1 MWYTSTPVVRH
12 YRLLSQGLTLLALAL
27 AVASLTVLDTR
38 VASLPAN
45 QTTLALAL
53 IVAIGQWRWTR
64 LGVLTSALVLWPL
77 LLCLL
82 GLVFS
87 ACAPEDWLSV
97 ERLSEPFRWLTAP
110 STLLDWRPP
119 LVELVMLTLLT
130 LGILARTRSSLGVPL
145 LHMSCLLMLLLDQ
158 TPLHRWLPSAA
169 LLHAHSLTVTAVLG
183 LLLAGQWVGVVS
195 GWRPTRDS
203 LRRGLW
209 PSTLL
214 VVMTLALWQYL
225 ELQADDELQNLG
237 QREGRAMEERLASEF
252 NDVLHSLQ
260 QLRVFLSQSPVP
272 LSSERWQQLTE
283 PLEHHFPYLTS
294 LHLEGL
300 KNTGSGPESRS
311 RVKAGG
317 QSGVKSEPTTTVHH
331 RDSPPPR
338 VLPEPRFDIYAV
350 PAELEIAL
358 SIPLR
363 HPDGRPLGQL
373 AATLSLPAMTAGMY
387 QPGPAGTGSLQVRLS
402 HDERLI
408 QEWPMRGHPAP
419 WAVSLP
425 LEAIPLDPLSD
436 GEATSGT
443 RYLSLELS
451 LRPDTRLLERL
462 RSRLPAVTLVL
473 GLLFSQFLYLTLF
486 SQHQMAS
493 QHRAIAR
500 SNGDLR
506 REVRTRHRLQQQ
518 LSWLA
523 DHDELT
529 GLPNRRHLQATAQT
543 WRARLPLSVILVDI
557 DHFKR
562 INDCLG
568 HAEGDRVLKA
578 VGRLAQETLGNDGL
592 LGRYGGE
599 EFLVIIPEGR
609 LAEASAVA
617 ERLRRAIRQAPL
629 AHHDGTP
636 LTISLGV
643 ACQDQAPLDLARL
656 IQQADQAL
664 YLAKHQGRDRV
675 ELFVDSVDG
684 ASALDTP
691 PFTA

>member
-1 MWYTSTPVVRH
+1 MWFTSIPVVRH
-12 YRLLSQGLTLLALAL
+12 YRLLSQGLTLLTLVL

-64 LGVLTSALVLWPL
+64 KEVFTSALVLWPL

-119 LVELVMLTLLT
+119 LVELVVLTLLT

-145 LHMSCLLMLLLDQ
+145 LHMSCLLLLLLDQ

-225 ELQADDELQNLG
+225 ELQADDELQHLG

-260 QLRVFLSQSPVP
+260 QLRAFLSQSPVP
-272 LSSERWQQLTE
+272 LGSERWQQLTE

-300 KNTGSGPESRS
+300 QNTGSGSESRLE
-311 RVKAGG
+311 G
-317 QSGVKSEPTTTVHH
+317 KSEPSTTTVH
-331 RDSPPPR
+331 RTDSPPTR
-338 VLPEPRFDIYAV
+338 VFLEPRLAAYTH
-350 PAELEIAL
+350 PAELAIML
-358 SIPLR
+358 SLPLTHADDR
-363 HPDGRPLGQL
+363 PLGHPLGQL
-373 AATLSLPAMTAGMY
+373 AATLSLPAMTTGIY
-387 QPGPAGTGSLQVRLS
+387 QPGPADTGSLQVRLS

-486 SQHQMAS
+486 SQHRMAS

-529 GLPNRRHLQATAQT
+529 GLPNRRRLQATAQT
-543 WRARLPLSVILVDI
+543 WRERLPLSVILVDI

-578 VGRLAQETLGNDGL
+578 VGRLAKDSLGDDGL

-664 YLAKHQGRDRV
+664 YLAKHQGRNRV
-675 ELFVDSVDG
+675 ELFADTVED
-684 ASALDTP
+684 ASDLDTP

>member
-12 YRLLSQGLTLLALAL
+12 YRLLSQGLTLLALVL

-64 LGVLTSALVLWPL
+64 KGVFTSALVLWPL
-77 LLCLL
+77 CLCLVTL
-82 GLVFS
+82 LFGT
-87 ACAPEDWLSV
+87 CAPEDWLSL
-97 ERLSEPFRWLTAP
+97 ERLSEPFRWLTTP

-119 LVELVMLTLLT
+119 LVELVVLTLLT

-145 LHMSCLLMLLLDQ
+145 LHMSCLLLLLLDQ
-158 TPLHRWLPSAA
+158 TPLHHWLPSAA

-225 ELQADDELQNLG
+225 EIQADGELQYLG

-252 NDVLHSLQ
+252 NDFRHSLQ
-260 QLRVFLSQSPVP
+260 HLQVFLEQSPLP
-272 LSSERWQQLTE
+272 PSTERWQHLTR
-283 PLEHHFPYLTS
+283 PLRDHFPYLAT
-294 LHLEGL
+294 LRYVEV
-300 KNTGSGPESRS
+300 TGGNVRS
-311 RVKAGG
+311 PA
-317 QSGVKSEPTTTVHH
+317 TTVV
-331 RDSPPPR
+331 PR
-338 VLPEPRFDIYAV
+338 STDMPQPAAVLPPEAPITTLAIDA
-350 PAELEIAL
+350 PAPTMKITL
-358 SIPLR
+358 SLPIR
-363 HPDGRPLGQL
+363 RPGGKLLGHL
-373 AATLSLPAMTAGMY
+373 AATLSLSAMAENMY
-387 QPGPAGTGSLQVRLS
+387 THPPSGAGSLQVRLTY
-402 HDERLI
+402 HNRLI
-408 QEWPMRGHPAP
+408 KEWPMEGHPAS
-419 WAVSLP
+419 WTVSVPLDAIPLHRPDNKAATVDTAYLP
-425 LEAIPLDPLSD
+425 LEL
-436 GEATSGT
+436 T
-443 RYLSLELS
+443 
-451 LRPDTRLLERL
+451 LRPDTRLLTRL
-462 RSRLPAVTLVL
+462 RSRLPAVTLML

-493 QHRAIAR
+493 QHRALAR

-578 VGRLAQETLGNDGL
+578 VGRLAQETLGDDGL

-617 ERLRRAIRQAPL
+617 ERLRRAVRQAPL

-664 YLAKHQGRDRV
+664 YTAKHQGRDRV
-675 ELFVDSVDG
+675 ELFVDTVDG
-684 ASALDTP
+684 ASDLDTP

>member
-1 MWYTSTPVVRH
+1 MWYTSLPVVRH
-12 YRLLSQGLTLLALAL
+12 YRLLSQGFTLLALVL
-27 AVASLTVLDTR
+27 AATSLMGLDTR
-38 VASLPAN
+38 LASLPAN

-64 LGVLTSALVLWPL
+64 QGVLTSALVSWPL
-77 LLCLL
+77 CLCLVAL
-82 GLVFS
+82 LFG
-87 ACAPEDWLSV
+87 ACAPEDWLPV
-97 ERLSEPFRWLTAP
+97 ERQSGLFSRLVTPA
-110 STLLDWRPP
+110 TLLDWRPP
-119 LVELVMLTLLT
+119 LVELLVLTLLT
-130 LGILARTRSSLGVPL
+130 LGVLARTRSSLGVPL
-145 LHMSCLLMLLLDQ
+145 LHMSCFLLLLLDQ
-158 TPLHRWLPSAA
+158 TPLHHWLPSAA
-169 LLHAHSLTVTAVLG
+169 LPHDHSLIVTAILG

-214 VVMTLALWQYL
+214 VVTTLVLWQYL
-225 ELQADDELQNLG
+225 EIQADNALQHLG
-237 QREGRAMEERLASEF
+237 RREGRAMEERLASEF

-260 QLRVFLSQSPVP
+260 QLQVFLAQSPVP
-272 LSSERWQQLTE
+272 LDSERGKQLTE
-283 PLEHHFPYLTS
+283 PLEHHFPYLTA

-300 KNTGSGPESRS
+300 QSTGSGSRS
-311 RVKAGG
+311 GF
-317 QSGVKSEPTTTVHH
+317 QSEPSPATARRT
-331 RDSPPPR
+331 DSRPPR
-338 VLPEPRFDIYAV
+338 VVLEPRLAADAS
-350 PAELEIAL
+350 PAELAIAL
-358 SIPLR
+358 WLPLT
-363 HPDGRPLGQL
+363 HPEGHPLGRPFGHL
-373 AATLSLPAMTAGMY
+373 AATLSLPAMTADMY
-387 QPGPAGTGSLQVRLS
+387 QPGPAGAGTLQVRLA
-402 HDERLI
+402 HDGHLI
-408 QEWPMRGHPAP
+408 QEWPMRGHPSP

-425 LEAIPLDPLSD
+425 LKAIPLDALSE
-436 GEATSGT
+436 GAATSAT
-443 RYLSLELS
+443 RYLPLELT

-529 GLPNRRHLQATAQT
+529 GLPNRRHLQATAQA
-543 WRARLPLSVILVDI
+543 WRERLPLSVILVDI
-557 DHFKR
+557 DHFKH

-578 VGRLAQETLGNDGL
+578 VARLAQETLGDNGL

-599 EFLVIIPEGR
+599 EFLVILPEGR
-609 LAEASAVA
+609 QADACAVA

-643 ACQDQAPLDLARL
+643 ACQDHSPLDLTRL

-675 ELFVDSVDG
+675 VPFDNTADTVDSAPPAG
-684 ASALDTP
+684 TPSFSA
-691 PFTA
+691 